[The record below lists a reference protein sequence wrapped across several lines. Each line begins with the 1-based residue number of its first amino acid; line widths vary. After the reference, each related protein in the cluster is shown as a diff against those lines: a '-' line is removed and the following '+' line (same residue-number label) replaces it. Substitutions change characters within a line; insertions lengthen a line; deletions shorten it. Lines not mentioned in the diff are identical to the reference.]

1 MSSSGSKG
9 SLASATRQLS
19 SRWTETRKTWR
30 DHKAME
36 FEQVYLAELFHRV
49 EDTFRVLD
57 DLDQL
62 LHKVHAEC
70 D

>member
-1 MSSSGSKG
+1 MSSSGSKS
-9 SLASATRQLS
+9 SLATATRQIS
-19 SRWTETRKTWR
+19 NRWTETRKTWR

-36 FEQVYLAELFHRV
+36 FEQAYLAELFLRV